1 MRTLLFLL
9 GALALVIAVA
19 PGPAAAQGFLSAYED
34 LPLAPG
40 LEEVPGSGLSFDSPG
55 GRIVE
60 AYAKGG
66 ATSAA
71 EVLEFYAAT
80 LPQLGWA
87 RETNTLYRRESEVL
101 TLETKGQGR
110 ALVVHFKI
118 SPE

>member
-1 MRTLLFLL
+1 MRKLLLL
-9 GALALVIAVA
+9 SGALALMIVA
-19 PGPAAAQGFLSAYED
+19 AAGPAAAQGFLSAYED

-40 LEEVPGSGLSFDSPG
+40 LVEVTGSGLSFDGPG

-66 ATSAA
+66 ATAA
-71 EVLEFYAAT
+71 DVLKFYSAT

-87 RETNTLYRRESEVL
+87 RETDTQYRRESEVL
-101 TLETKGQGR
+101 TLAAEAQGR

>member
-1 MRTLLFLL
+1 MTLV
-9 GALALVIAVA
+9 GAVA
-19 PGPAAAQGFLSAYED
+19 PLALGLGIAVPGPVAAEGFLSVYED

-40 LEEVPGSGLSFDSPG
+40 LVEDAGSGLSFDSPG

-66 ATSAA
+66 ATVA
-71 EVLEFYAAT
+71 EILKFYAAT

-87 RETNTLYRRESEVL
+87 RETDTLYRRESEVL

-110 ALVVHFKI
+110 VLVVHFKI

>member
-1 MRTLLFLL
+1 MLLL

-40 LEEVPGSGLSFDSPG
+40 LEEVPGSGLSFDGPG

-60 AYAKGG
+60 AYAEG
-66 ATSAA
+66 AASAA
-71 EVLEFYAAT
+71 EVLKFYAAT

-87 RETNTLYRRESEVL
+87 RETDTLYRRESEVL
-101 TLETKGQGR
+101 TLEAKGQGR
-110 ALVVHFKI
+110 AVVVRFKI